1 VKSIDQRKD
10 HLVPTK
16 ISVIYDNPLD
26 PIAFEEGYS
35 TDQIRLAETLPGLQ
49 SIEATKVWPPEDGS
63 PTPAYRMIDM
73 YFTDYD
79 AASASVTTPEAEALF
94 KSIFS
99 LATGGVRILFC
110 DIETEGSPGR

>member
-1 VKSIDQRKD
+1 MKSIKTEK
-10 HLVPTK
+10 VNWIMPTK

-35 TDQIRLAETLPGLQ
+35 KDQITLAKALPGIER
-49 SIEATKVWPPEDGS
+49 IEATKVWPPEDGS
-63 PTPAYRMIDM
+63 ATPAYRTIDL

-79 AASASVTTPEAEALF
+79 TASSSVTTVEAEALF

-110 DIETEGSPGR
+110 DIEN